1 MKKQNNKPP
10 ILAEKLFAWYC
21 ENASIEDLHGDME
34 ELFYANL
41 ERMGARKAKFKYWQ
55 QVLSLLFSYSIKRRK
70 QKSAYHHYSTTSI
83 NLVMIKSYLK
93 IAFRNLVK
101 QKAYTL
107 INVLGLAIGMT
118 SCILLG
124 LYVRSELSFDKDF
137 VDVERIHK
145 LILERKYPEQ
155 TRIQAGVPHSFAS
168 VSVKDYSEIER
179 ATAIIGPF
187 DDMVISHKGDDN
199 IDLKFLENDVYAAD
213 SNFFKIFSFKILK
226 GNRNTMLQKKQ
237 SMVLTEST
245 AKRLFGD
252 EDPLGKTII
261 MSGDVNLV
269 TGVCEDPPANTHF
282 KFNSIV
288 SIHTIERFNLDNF
301 NRPDVHCYLKL
312 KDGADPELL
321 ESKFPKMVDLYAAAD
336 FEKVNKT
343 SWTDYK
349 KAGNRF
355 RYFLRPLTS
364 IYLDPANIGG
374 MKPSGNIIS
383 IRILIAIS
391 ILIFIIACINFI
403 NLATARSNERA
414 REVGVRKVLGS
425 FKRQLIF
432 QFLSESFLVSF
443 IGVSLAA
450 VFIFVSLPYFNLL
463 TDKKLLL
470 EFNPQTVLGFIILI
484 SALGFLAGLYP
495 SFVLSS
501 FKPVN
506 VLKSNFTA
514 TPKGKW
520 IRSGLVIFQFWIS
533 ISLIIC
539 TLVMQQQTKFLSQ
552 KNLGYDK
559 KELLVIEGDFH
570 MKPNFTRTLVNEIK
584 RMPQVLSAA
593 GSLSVPSM
601 DGIYPQQYQSE
612 DSPEIRSFHTMEI
625 GDGFAE
631 AMGFTL
637 LDGKL
642 FSEATNDSLSVIL
655 NESAVKIVGLSN
667 PIGKKITF
675 IEQTYGSGERTTFT
689 IVGVI
694 KDFHYRTL
702 HEAIRPLVIQS
713 NEIIFSRMN
722 YVVARL
728 KSGTNATAISQI
740 ESKWK
745 ELAPDM
751 PFRFRLVDNVLDA
764 HYQKEKRMSKIFAL
778 FSGLSIFVA
787 AIGLFGLS
795 AYTASLRTKEIG
807 IRKVFGAGIMD
818 ILLLLSSGFAKTV
831 LISFLLAAPIS
842 WYLMETWWLQG
853 FAFRIE
859 ISVWT
864 IAVAGCAALALTLIT
879 VGYQSMKAA
888 VTNPTQSLRNE

>member
-1 MKKQNNKPP
+1 
-10 ILAEKLFAWYC
+10 
-21 ENASIEDLHGDME
+21 
-34 ELFYANL
+34 
-41 ERMGARKAKFKYWQ
+41 
-55 QVLSLLFSYSIKRRK
+55 
-70 QKSAYHHYSTTSI
+70 
-83 NLVMIKSYLK
+83 
-93 IAFRNLVK
+93 
-101 QKAYTL
+101 
-107 INVLGLAIGMT
+107 
-118 SCILLG
+118 
-124 LYVRSELSFDKDF
+124 
-137 VDVERIHK
+137 
-145 LILERKYPEQ
+145 
-155 TRIQAGVPHSFAS
+155 
-168 VSVKDYSEIER
+168 
-179 ATAIIGPF
+179 
-187 DDMVISHKGDDN
+187 
-199 IDLKFLENDVYAAD
+199 
-213 SNFFKIFSFKILK
+213 
-226 GNRNTMLQKKQ
+226 
-237 SMVLTEST
+237 
-245 AKRLFGD
+245 
-252 EDPLGKTII
+252 
-261 MSGDVNLV
+261 
-269 TGVCEDPPANTHF
+269 
-282 KFNSIV
+282 
-288 SIHTIERFNLDNF
+288 
-301 NRPDVHCYLKL
+301 
-312 KDGADPELL
+312 
-321 ESKFPKMVDLYAAAD
+321 
-336 FEKVNKT
+336 
-343 SWTDYK
+343 
-349 KAGNRF
+349 
-355 RYFLRPLTS
+355 
-364 IYLDPANIGG
+364 
-374 MKPSGNIIS
+374 
-383 IRILIAIS
+383 
-391 ILIFIIACINFI
+391 
-403 NLATARSNERA
+403 
-414 REVGVRKVLGS
+414 
-425 FKRQLIF
+425 
-432 QFLSESFLVSF
+432 
-443 IGVSLAA
+443 
-450 VFIFVSLPYFNLL
+450 LPYFNLL
-463 TDKKLLL
+463 TDKNLQLV
-470 EFNPQTVLGFIILI
+470 FNSYTVFGFIILI
-484 SALGFLAGLYP
+484 IALGLLAGLYP

-506 VLKSNFTA
+506 VLKGNFTA
-514 TPKGKW
+514 TPNGKW
-520 IRSGLVIFQFWIS
+520 IRSGLVVFQFWIS

-559 KELLVIEGDFH
+559 EELLVIEGDFH
-570 MKPNFTRTLVNEIK
+570 MKPSFTRTLVNEIK

-593 GSLSVPSM
+593 GSLSMPSM
-601 DGIYPQQYQSE
+601 DGIYPQQYQPE

-675 IEQTYGSGERTTFT
+675 IEQTYGSGERTAFT

-728 KSGTNATAISQI
+728 KPGTNAEAISQI

-864 IAVAGCAALALTLIT
+864 IAVAGCAALALALVT

-888 VTNPTQSLRNE
+888 VANPTQSLRNE